1 MYTTVE
7 ASKEIN
13 MKPDAFRKRA
23 ITIGLVARRESGV
36 FMWNDKQIDA
46 IQKYKRTVSTNCFKY
61 SRKKINIVDFYL
73 THRYNTQSEI
83 ANSMDISVT
92 NVNTTLNEYLETGHI
107 VVASKMNVDN
117 FF

>member
-36 FMWNDKQIDA
+36 FMWNDKQQIATVHKID
-46 IQKYKRTVSTNCFKY
+46 
-61 SRKKINIVDFYL
+61 
-73 THRYNTQSEI
+73 
-83 ANSMDISVT
+83 
-92 NVNTTLNEYLETGHI
+92 LNQPR
-107 VVASKMNVDN
+107 
-117 FF
+117 